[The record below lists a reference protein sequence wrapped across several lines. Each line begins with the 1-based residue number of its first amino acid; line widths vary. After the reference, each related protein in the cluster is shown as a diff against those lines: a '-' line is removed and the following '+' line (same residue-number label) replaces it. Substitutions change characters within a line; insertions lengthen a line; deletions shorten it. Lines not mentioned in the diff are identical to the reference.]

1 MALNG
6 HDGYRVVL
14 FARMAFETALPVLLN
29 TILPSGLMG
38 MKLAASGNVQTE
50 LSWFRAFLLI
60 LLEAPLPPGLN
71 EYIFGIAVSALVYLL
86 ICIFTEKSTHT
97 IKTT

>member
-38 MKLAASGNVQTE
+38 MKLAAS
-50 LSWFRAFLLI
+50 
-60 LLEAPLPPGLN
+60 
-71 EYIFGIAVSALVYLL
+71 
-86 ICIFTEKSTHT
+86 
-97 IKTT
+97 